1 MMLPI
6 HRMRARGRTVAH
18 VVARVVTI
26 ALTVATIGAVL
37 AAPSVARTQRSG
49 DATPTR
55 SIRMEGYWN
64 RNRQAPGVLE
74 ALTFTSEIGGPW
86 RPFGVTRMRAY
97 KPDEEGVEVFRR
109 SGLVPSIRVVGQTD
123 MVRRFIN
130 APETQKVTAYGV
142 YRPATATLTLN
153 SVQVG
158 GS

>member
-1 MMLPI
+1 MMVAI
-6 HRMRARGRTVAH
+6 HRMPARGRAVVH

-37 AAPSVARTQRSG
+37 AAPSVARTQRSD

-97 KPDEEGVEVFRR
+97 KP
-109 SGLVPSIRVVGQTD
+109 LVPSIRVVGQTD

-142 YRPATATLTLN
+142 YRTATATLTLN